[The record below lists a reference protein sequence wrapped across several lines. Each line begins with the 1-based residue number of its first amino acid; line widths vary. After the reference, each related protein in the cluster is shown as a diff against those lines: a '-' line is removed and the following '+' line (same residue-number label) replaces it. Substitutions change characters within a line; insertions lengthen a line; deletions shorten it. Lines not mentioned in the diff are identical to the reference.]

1 MYKIGRKQKMEDP
14 KLDGVRWIGNDTHC
28 NACGIL
34 GGKTKDFREL
44 CRWQNSLWDFFFVLE
59 NLSATWKNGL
69 ATFCLSLFFFKLQTN
84 FIDAAAY
91 SYQICSSQKRKRNFS
106 PLIKCAMRSMHS
118 LSLMWIV
125 LLVVCFAS
133 MELICFP
140 KKRTICQTNLSY
152 IHMCNIWQKIILFLF
167 CLRFQYGTMNKW
179 TCLIVLFSIIQTE
192 FWKKWCY
199 ENIECVHWKSHTKQI
214 AVCCAM
220 KSVIAFVAHW
230 MVLFCFVK
238 CDISKIIKDH
248 HEHITQTVERPTM
261 ALKERRGTEERRGKK
276 IGCQ

>member
-1 MYKIGRKQKMEDP
+1 
-14 KLDGVRWIGNDTHC
+14 
-28 NACGIL
+28 
-34 GGKTKDFREL
+34 
-44 CRWQNSLWDFFFVLE
+44 
-59 NLSATWKNGL
+59 
-69 ATFCLSLFFFKLQTN
+69 
-84 FIDAAAY
+84 
-91 SYQICSSQKRKRNFS
+91 
-106 PLIKCAMRSMHS
+106 MHS

-140 KKRTICQTNLSY
+140 KKRTICQTNVSY
-152 IHMCNIWQKIILFLF
+152 IYVQYMAKNHTFFIPLTIPIWNHEHVNLPGRFIEHNSNRILKKIIV
-167 CLRFQYGTMNKW
+167 LRQ
-179 TCLIVLFSIIQTE
+179 S
-192 FWKKWCY
+192 WCY

-261 ALKERRGTEERRGKK
+261 ALKERRGKK